1 MLTTSAD
8 MIVGGAANDSVN
20 AVIGTDG
27 TLTTL
32 DSIDGGEGSDTINVL
47 HMSGVSSLPAGL
59 TVKNVENVNVRSAG
73 KAEFDSS
80 TWVGVEKLSVTQ
92 ATAGVDLKAAATTAI
107 AVSGATGDI
116 KITDGSTVSV
126 AAATA
131 AQKVEVAGSKGA
143 VTVTA
148 TKGAG
153 DIKVDGGTDVTV
165 SSSDAAAGKIE
176 IGQTTASTGAISVT
190 STGAA
195 YVAATAATLGAIKAK
210 GGTTVSVTQTAT
222 SDATAAAKD
231 TAAAAVTQGA
241 VTVNGGD
248 KTTTVTVKQDAA
260 ATAANAV
267 VAVAGVKQ
275 VDTVTFVDAISGDA
289 IVVGGLTFTTTKALT
304 AAEVAAAF
312 ANLSA
317 GAVHGSASTS
327 KGIYSGTFGAY
338 STGAVT
344 TTGSVITV
352 EATAKAATTGSTAI
366 AATLATAANKTAG
379 VTAVDAVAGKMG
391 VVGGAVVVDGAEI
404 TTVSLDGY
412 GAASTVTSD
421 KLASLSLANSAAD
434 LVVVNTKATTLAL
447 AVSNLG
453 AASTLDLGAT
463 YTTLNIT
470 ADGKDSALELTA
482 AGVKAVTLAGTK
494 AVDFKASVLAA
505 VETLTVTGAA
515 GATFDAT
522 GSTTLKS
529 VDTTGTTGAVTA
541 TIDASK
547 ATYTGGAGVDT
558 VTLTASNVTKAVST
572 GAGNDTVEL
581 AAGTTALTAA
591 VSGGDGTDELV
602 MVAADA
608 KDASA
613 AATFEAKIEGFEI
626 LALGTVLA
634 TASIN
639 LDNLDDINH
648 VITTGG
654 TKDLTLDKM
663 LNNATVE
670 LLGANTDPAGV
681 TIKLKDATGTTDVVN
696 LVADA
701 AESANVTIGKVT
713 VAGVETI
720 NLSAMST
727 KFVDTLTLTAA
738 AATTVNVTGKGNVNL
753 DLTGSTKV
761 TLVDGSAATGKL
773 VVATVGTAATT
784 VKGGSGDDTLTAMGE
799 GDTLLGGTG
808 ADTLK
813 VMDNLV
819 TLTGGAGADTFDV
832 SNVTANVNS
841 YATITDLTAGDLIKF
856 SAAAADFLVSKV
868 VLASTAVFQDYANAA
883 INSTDAGDV
892 SWFQL
897 GGNTYVLENVSN
909 AASFNNASD
918 IIVKI
923 TGTVDLSTAAF
934 SSSADTLLIA

>member
-1 MLTTSAD
+1 
-8 MIVGGAANDSVN
+8 MIVGGSANDSVN
-20 AVIGTDG
+20 AIIGAG
-27 TLTTL
+27 ATLTAL
-32 DSIDGGEGSDTINVL
+32 DSIDGGEGTDTINVL
-47 HMSGVSSLPAGL
+47 HMSGVQLPIAGL
-59 TVKNVENVNVRSAG
+59 TVKNVENVSLRSAG
-73 KAEFDSS
+73 NATFDSS
-80 TWVGVEKLSVTQ
+80 AWVGVEKLSVTQ
-92 ATAGVDLKAAATTAI
+92 AEDVDVTAAATTAI

-116 KITDGSTVSV
+116 KTTNGSTVNV
-126 AAATA
+126 ASATA

-165 SSSDAAAGKIE
+165 ASSDAAAGKIE

-195 YVAATAATLGAIKAK
+195 YVAGAAAALGEIKVK
-210 GGTTVSVTQTAT
+210 GGTTVNVTQTAT

-231 TAAAAVTQGA
+231 AAAAAVTQGA

-275 VDTVTFVDAISGDA
+275 VDTVTFADAAKDA
-289 IVVGGLTFTTTKALT
+289 VIDVGGLKFTAAKALT

-317 GAVHGSASTS
+317 GAVHGSAPTS

-352 EATAKAATTGSTAI
+352 DATAKAATTGNTAI
-366 AATLATAANKTAG
+366 TATGPTAANKTAG
-379 VTAVDAVAGKMG
+379 VTAVEAVAGKMG
-391 VVGGAVVVDGAEI
+391 VVGGKVVADGAAL

-421 KLASLSLANSAAD
+421 KLESLSLANSAAN
-434 LVVVNTKATTLAL
+434 LTVTNTKATTLAL
-447 AVSNLG
+447 AVNNLG
-453 AASTLDLGAT
+453 AASTLNIGAA

-470 ADGKDSALELTA
+470 ADGKDSAMVLTA
-482 AGVKAVTLAGTK
+482 AGVKTLNLAGTK
-494 AVDFKASVLAA
+494 SVDFKTSALTAT
-505 VETLTVTGAA
+505 ETVTVTGSA

-522 GSTTLKS
+522 GWTALKS

-541 TIDASK
+541 KIDASK

-558 VTLTASNVTKAVST
+558 VTLAGTSVTKAVNT
-572 GAGNDTVEL
+572 GAGNDSVQL
-581 AAGTTALTAA
+581 AAGTTTLTAA
-591 VSGGDGTDELV
+591 VSGGEGTDKLV
-602 MVAADA
+602 MAAADA
-608 KDASA
+608 AVASA
-613 AATFEAKIEGFEI
+613 AATFEAKIDGFEI
-626 LALGTVLA
+626 LALNTVSA
-634 TASIN
+634 TTSVN

-648 VITTGG
+648 VITQGG
-654 TKDLTLDKM
+654 SKDLTLDKM

-670 LLGANTDPAGV
+670 LLGANTDALGLTV
-681 TIKLKDATGTTDVVN
+681 KLKDATGTSDVVN

-701 AESANVTIGKVT
+701 ASTAHVNIGLVT

-720 NLSAMST
+720 NLSAMSA
-727 KFVDTLTLTAA
+727 KFVDTLALKAA
-738 AATTVNVTGKGNVNL
+738 AATTVNVTGKGNL
-753 DLTGSTKV
+753 DLTLTGSTKV

-773 VVATVGTAATT
+773 VVATAGAVAAT
-784 VKGGSGDDTLTAMGE
+784 VKGGAGDDTLTAKGN
-799 GDTLLGGTG
+799 GDTLLGGAG

-813 VMDNLV
+813 VMGDQV
-819 TLTGGAGADTFDV
+819 KLTGGAGADTFDV
-832 SNVTANVNS
+832 SFVTSNVNS
-841 YATITDLTAGDLIKF
+841 WATITDLSAGDLIKF
-856 SAAAADFLVSKV
+856 SGAANDFAASKV
-868 VLASTAVFQDYANAA
+868 ALGDTAGFQDYANAA
-883 INSTDAGDV
+883 INLTDTGDV
-892 SWFQL
+892 SWFQF

-923 TGTVDLSTAAF
+923 TGAVDLSTAAF

>member
-1 MLTTSAD
+1 
-8 MIVGGAANDSVN
+8 
-20 AVIGTDG
+20 
-27 TLTTL
+27 
-32 DSIDGGEGSDTINVL
+32 
-47 HMSGVSSLPAGL
+47 
-59 TVKNVENVNVRSAG
+59 
-73 KAEFDSS
+73 
-80 TWVGVEKLSVTQ
+80 
-92 ATAGVDLKAAATTAI
+92 
-107 AVSGATGDI
+107 
-116 KITDGSTVSV
+116 
-126 AAATA
+126 
-131 AQKVEVAGSKGA
+131 
-143 VTVTA
+143 
-148 TKGAG
+148 
-153 DIKVDGGTDVTV
+153 
-165 SSSDAAAGKIE
+165 
-176 IGQTTASTGAISVT
+176 
-190 STGAA
+190 
-195 YVAATAATLGAIKAK
+195 
-210 GGTTVSVTQTAT
+210 
-222 SDATAAAKD
+222 
-231 TAAAAVTQGA
+231 

-248 KTTTVTVKQDAA
+248 KTTTVTIKQDAA
-260 ATAANAV
+260 VTAANAV

-275 VDTVTFVDAISGDA
+275 VDTVTFADAAAGAVIA
-289 IVVGGLTFTTTKALT
+289 VGGLTFTTAKALT

-434 LVVVNTKATTLAL
+434 LEVVNTKATTLAL

-453 AASTLDLGAT
+453 AASTLDLGVT

-494 AVDFKASVLAA
+494 AVDFKASVLDV

-558 VTLTASNVTKAVST
+558 VTLTASSVTKAVST
-572 GAGNDTVEL
+572 GAGNDSVQL

-602 MVAADA
+602 IDAADA
-608 KDASA
+608 AAASA
-613 AATFEAKIEGFEI
+613 ATTFEAKIDGFEI
-626 LALGTVLA
+626 LALNSVTTAATVV
-634 TASIN
+634 N

-648 VITTGG
+648 VITQGG
-654 TKDLTLDKM
+654 NKDLTLDKM
-663 LNNATVE
+663 LNSATVE
-670 LLGANTDPAGV
+670 LLGANTDALGLTV
-681 TIKLKDATGTTDVVN
+681 KLKDATGTSDVVN

-701 AESANVTIGKVT
+701 AEAANVNIGLVT

-720 NLSAMST
+720 NLSAMSA
-727 KFVDTLTLTAA
+727 KFVDTVALKAA

-784 VKGGSGDDTLTAMGE
+784 VKGGSGDDTLTAMGNN
-799 GDTLLGGTG
+799 DTLLGGVG
-808 ADTLK
+808 ADTLIVK
-813 VMDNLV
+813 GSLV

-841 YATITDLTAGDLIKF
+841 YATITDLSAGDLIKF
-856 SAAAADFLVSKV
+856 SGTAAKFMASKV
-868 VLASTAVFQDYANAA
+868 ELASTAVFQDYANAA
-883 INSTDAGDV
+883 INLTDKGDV
-892 SWFQL
+892 SWFQF
-897 GGNTYVLENVSN
+897 GGNTYVLEHVSLN
-909 AASFNNASD
+909 TASSFNNAED

-923 TGTVDLSTAAF
+923 TGAVDLSTAAF